1 MLKVGFGYSKAVI
14 RDLYQHK
21 DIGVFSE
28 SYKAMVNPTGVVM
41 VTLKPSKGKYNY

>member
-21 DIGVFSE
+21 DIGVFRE
-28 SYKAMVNPTGVVM
+28 SYKAMVSPTGVVM
-41 VTLKPSKGKYNY
+41 VIVKLSEGK